1 MSGKVD
7 VGLFDEIF
15 NYDAK
20 TDCLI
25 HKRNRSFKFPFS
37 ELKDR
42 GTHYEADL
50 NPHFEREGMY
60 NRYEGVF
67 TFCRVGQRVDLDPVG
82 MAEKYGLTPTELKV
96 KTDFEVMVNQEFYKF
111 RVMQGFWP
119 SIDIAGEPF
128 FAYVKHG
135 CIATQDREVLSTIAF
150 ADMRKDHGFTVYGND
165 SNCYH
170 FPYDLKTKTISDLD
184 FSVITSIPPD
194 TVIVQVPDERSIDPV
209 GFSRLHGA
217 DLRAFLKLNPI
228 RNMEFVAKVIPWSK
242 TTVPEII
249 QRNTGVMVPAVT
261 VSKPKKI
268 TRKRS
273 RGI

>member
-25 HKRNRSFKFPFS
+25 HKRRQSFKFPFS
-37 ELKDR
+37 ELIDR

-67 TFCRVGQRVDLDPVG
+67 PFCRVGQRIDLDPDG
-82 MAEKYGLTPTELKV
+82 MAEKYGLSISELKG
-96 KTDFEVMVNQEFYKF
+96 KTDFDVMVNQDYYNL
-111 RVMQGFWP
+111 RVTQSMLP

-128 FAYVKHG
+128 FAYVKPG
-135 CIATQDREVLSTIAF
+135 CIAAQDREVLSTIEF
-150 ADMRKDHGFTVYGND
+150 ADMRKDHGFTVYENH

-170 FPYDLKTKTISDLD
+170 FPYDLTTKTISDLD
-184 FSVITSIPPD
+184 FSNLSSLPQNIV
-194 TVIVQVPDERSIDPV
+194 VVQVPDERSIDPV
-209 GFSRLHGA
+209 GYARLQG
-217 DLRAFLKLNPI
+217 LNIKAFLKLNPI
-228 RNMEFVAKVIPWSK
+228 NNMQFVAKVIPWSR

-249 QRNTGVMVPAVT
+249 QRNTSVKVPSVT
-261 VSKPKKI
+261 VRPPKKS
-268 TRKRS
+268 TRKRG
-273 RGI
+273 RWI